1 MRVITGSAR
10 GVRLDTLEGSSTR
23 PTVERV
29 KEAMFS
35 SIQFEVPGRRV
46 LDLFAGSGQL
56 GIEALSRG
64 ASHADFVD
72 SSRQAVAVITGNL
85 RRCELENK
93 ASVFCRDWQ
102 SHLAGGVTLYDLV
115 LLDPPY
121 GKGLCEA
128 AMQVL
133 TDRGLLA
140 KNAVVICETGDKE
153 NLPERIGALTATRC
167 ARYGT
172 IRLTTYR
179 EGQP

>member
-10 GVRLDTLEGSSTR
+10 GVRLDTLEGASTR

-64 ASHADFVD
+64 ARHADFVD
-72 SSRQAVAVITGNL
+72 SSRQAVTVITGNL

-93 ASVFCRDWQ
+93 ASVFCREWQ
-102 SHLAGGVTLYDLV
+102 SHLAGTTVPYDLV

-128 AMQVL
+128 AVQML
-133 TDRGLLA
+133 SDRGLLA
-140 KNAVVICETGDKE
+140 KNVIVICETGDKE
-153 NLPERIGALTATRC
+153 SVPERFGALTVTRST
-167 ARYGT
+167 RYGT

>member
-1 MRVITGSAR
+1 MRVITGTAR
-10 GVRLDTLEGSSTR
+10 GVRLDTLEGDATR

-35 SIQFEVPGRRV
+35 AIQFEVPGRRV

-64 ASHADFVD
+64 AIWADFVD
-72 SSRQAVAVITGNL
+72 SSRAACAVVTDNLKRCGLEGKAAVH
-85 RRCELENK
+85 C
-93 ASVFCRDWQ
+93 CDWQ
-102 SHLAGGVTLYDLV
+102 SYLSVAVTPYDLV

-121 GKGLCEA
+121 GKELWEA
-128 AMQVL
+128 VMHMLA
-133 TDRGLLA
+133 DRKLIA
-140 KNAVVICETGDKE
+140 KGAIAICETGDKQS
-153 NLPERIGALTATRC
+153 LPERIGPLTATRT

-172 IRLTTYR
+172 IRLTTFR

>member
-1 MRVITGSAR
+1 MRVITGCAR
-10 GVRLDTLEGSSTR
+10 GVRLDTLPGAATR
-23 PTVERV
+23 PTAERV

-35 SIQFEVPGRRV
+35 AIQFEVPGRRV

-64 ASHADFVD
+64 ATHADFVD
-72 SSRQAVAVITGNL
+72 SSREAAAVIAGNL
-85 RRCELENK
+85 RRCGLADR
-93 ASVFCRDWQ
+93 ASVSCRDWQ
-102 SHLAGGVTLYDLV
+102 SHLAGAAKPYDLV

-128 AMQVL
+128 AIQTL
-133 TDRGLLA
+133 SERGLLSE
-140 KNAVVICETGDKE
+140 NAIVVCETGDKE
-153 NLPERIGALTATRC
+153 RLPERIDGLAATRA

-179 EGQP
+179 GGQP

>member
-1 MRVITGSAR
+1 MRVITGCAR
-10 GVRLDTLEGSSTR
+10 GVRLDTLDGMATR

-64 ASHADFVD
+64 ARHADFVD
-72 SSRQAVAVITGNL
+72 SSRAAAAIITSNVK
-85 RRCELENK
+85 RCGLEEK

-102 SHLAGGVTLYDLV
+102 SHLAGTTAPYDIV

-121 GKGLCEA
+121 GYGLCEA
-128 AMQVL
+128 AMRTL
-133 TDRGLLA
+133 TDRDLIAQGA
-140 KNAVVICETGDKE
+140 IVICETGDKE
-153 NLPERIGALTATRC
+153 SLPERIGCLTTTRAT
-167 ARYGT
+167 RYGT
-172 IRLTTYR
+172 ILLTTFR

>member
-64 ASHADFVD
+64 ARHADFVD
-72 SSRQAVAVITGNL
+72 SSRQAVTIITGNIK
-85 RRCELENK
+85 RCELENK
-93 ASVFCRDWQ
+93 ASVFCREWQ
-102 SHLAGGVTLYDLV
+102 SHLAGTAAPYDLV

-128 AMQVL
+128 AIQML
-133 TDRGLLA
+133 SDRGLLT
-140 KNAVVICETGDKE
+140 KNAIVICETGDKE
-153 NLPERIGALTATRC
+153 SLPERIGVLTVTRTV
-167 ARYGT
+167 RYGT

-179 EGQP
+179 EEQP